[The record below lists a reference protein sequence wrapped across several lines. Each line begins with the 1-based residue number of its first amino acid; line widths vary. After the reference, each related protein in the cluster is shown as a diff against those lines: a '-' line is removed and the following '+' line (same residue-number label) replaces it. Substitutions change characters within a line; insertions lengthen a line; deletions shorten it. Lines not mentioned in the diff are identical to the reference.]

1 MSRDTPPDLIRAAGG
16 LIVRG
21 VRPEESEIVVVHR
34 PRYDDWTLPKG
45 KEDPGESPLD
55 CAAREVLEETGLRV
69 RVVGHAG
76 TAHYRADG
84 KPKQVEYYLMR
95 PYRFAGFEPNAEVDA
110 VRWIPL
116 SEARSILTY
125 DFDRDLVA
133 EVDLQGMLAYT
144 DLHLVRHGAAGNRSE
159 WDAPDHLRPLTDK
172 GFAQARALAA
182 ELDGIGITRIL
193 TSPYVR
199 CVQTV
204 EALAD
209 RLGIEVETTD
219 ALAEGADQRQ
229 IADLIDA
236 VTGTNTVLSSHGDV
250 IPAML
255 QRLQWMGVEF
265 LSPFECKKGSTWVV
279 GHDGLGF
286 DEAIYLGP
294 P

>member
-1 MSRDTPPDLIRAAGG
+1 MSDGGSPGLIRAAGG

-21 VRPEESEIVVVHR
+21 ERIDHAEMVVVHR

-45 KEDPGESPLD
+45 KEDAGETPPE
-55 CAAREVLEETGLRV
+55 CAVREVVEETGLRS
-69 RVVGHAG
+69 RIVGHAG
-76 TAHYRADG
+76 TARYRADG
-84 KPKQVEYYLMR
+84 SPKQVEYYLMR
-95 PYRFAGFEPNAEVDA
+95 PYRFVGFEPNDEVDE

-116 SEARSILTY
+116 AEAPSLLTY
-125 DFDRDLVA
+125 DFDRELVG
-133 EVDLQGMLAYT
+133 EVNLQGMLSYT
-144 DLHLVRHGAAGNRSE
+144 DMHLVRHGAAGDRSE
-159 WDAPDHLRPLTDK
+159 WSAPDHLRPLTDK
-172 GFAQARALAA
+172 GFGQARALADQL
-182 ELDGIGITRIL
+182 EGIGITRIV

-204 EALAD
+204 EPLAE
-209 RLGIEVETTD
+209 RLGIEVETSD

-229 IADLIDA
+229 IADLIDEVA
-236 VTGTNTVLSSHGDV
+236 GTSVVLSSHGDV

-265 LSPFECKKGSTWVV
+265 LSPFQCKKGSTWVV

-286 DEAIYLGP
+286 DEAVYLGP

>member
-1 MSRDTPPDLIRAAGG
+1 MSTTNSPELIRAAGG

-21 VRPEESEIVVVHR
+21 ERIGEAEIVVVHR
-34 PRYDDWTLPKG
+34 PRYDDWSLPKG
-45 KEDPGESPLD
+45 KEVVGESPQE
-55 CAAREVLEETGLRV
+55 CAVREVVEETGLRV
-69 RVVGHAG
+69 RIVGHAG

-84 KPKQVEYYLMR
+84 SPKQVIYYLMR
-95 PYRFAGFEPNAEVDA
+95 PYRFVGFESNDEVDE

-116 SEARSILTY
+116 AEAPSLLTY
-125 DFDRDLVA
+125 DFDGELVG
-133 EVDLQGMLAYT
+133 EVDLHGMLSYSAM
-144 DLHLVRHGAAGNRSE
+144 HLVRHGAAGDRSE
-159 WDAPDHLRPLTDK
+159 WSAPDHLRPLTDK
-172 GFAQARALAA
+172 GFSQARALADQL
-182 ELDGIGITRIL
+182 EGIGITRIL

-204 EALAD
+204 EPLAQ
-209 RLGIEVETTD
+209 RLEIEVETSN

-229 IADLIDA
+229 IADLIDEVA
-236 VTGTNTVLSSHGDV
+236 GTSAVLSSHGDV

-265 LSPFECKKGSTWVV
+265 LSPFQCKKGSTWVV

>member
-1 MSRDTPPDLIRAAGG
+1 VSSDVSSDLIRAAGG

-21 VRPEESEIVVVHR
+21 ERSDHAEMVVVHR

-55 CAAREVLEETGLRV
+55 CATREVLEETGLRA
-69 RVVGHAG
+69 RIVGHAG
-76 TAHYRADG
+76 TARYRAAG
-84 KPKQVEYYLMR
+84 QPKQVEYYLMR
-95 PYRFAGFEPNAEVDA
+95 PYRFVGFDPNDEVDE

-116 SEARSILTY
+116 SEAPSLLTY
-125 DFDRDLVA
+125 DFDRELVA
-133 EVDLQGMLAYT
+133 EVDLQGMLSYT
-144 DLHLVRHGAAGNRSE
+144 DMHLVRHGAAGDRSE
-159 WDAPDHLRPLTDK
+159 WNAPDHLRPLTDK
-172 GFAQARALAA
+172 GFGQARALADQ
-182 ELDGIGITRIL
+182 LDGIGITRIL

-204 EALAD
+204 EVLAD
-209 RLGIEVETTD
+209 RIGIEGETSD

-229 IADLIDA
+229 IADLIDKVA
-236 VTGTNTVLSSHGDV
+236 GTSTVLSSHGDV

-265 LSPFECKKGSTWVV
+265 LSPFQCKKGSTWVV